1 MEQVWAQAEGGDK
14 LHLQK
19 EEEEGPVSAD
29 RVVVGGAGGAC
40 GEPPRG
46 AGPAVTALSWG
57 PLPGFPGLWP
67 LPAVCLGGTHLVVG
81 TEAVHLLVEHSH
93 PQVFAQELEDVQ
105 LFPEG

>member
-40 GEPPRG
+40 RG
-46 AGPAVTALSWG
+46 WWNVWG
-57 PLPGFPGLWP
+57 NLGSFYFEAWVFFGLR
-67 LPAVCLGGTHLVVG
+67 
-81 TEAVHLLVEHSH
+81 S
-93 PQVFAQELEDVQ
+93 ELTC
-105 LFPEG
+105 

>member
-40 GEPPRG
+40 GVGVVE
-46 AGPAVTALSWG
+46 
-57 PLPGFPGLWP
+57 
-67 LPAVCLGGTHLVVG
+67 CLGKSR
-81 TEAVHLLVEHSH
+81 E
-93 PQVFAQELEDVQ
+93 F
-105 LFPEG
+105 LF